1 MRELVKKYEI
11 AKEDAVRFMISGQ
24 IEDYFKAL
32 LEMKKNL
39 LSLLILLILFS
50 CQKNEYPLVISP
62 VITSGDTGI
71 DLVEN
76 TGAGQTVYTITTS
89 STLEINGYY
98 LNGQDAD
105 LLSLNDNLVT
115 LDANPDFETKSS
127 YRFGVTAYDIDGNI
141 SNLKTVTFSII
152 DVDET
157 PPYVLESCENG
168 FAGEY
173 PCNDYDLVAHIDLD
187 ALGGPGASGNDCWGW
202 TDSSTGKEYALV
214 GVSTG
219 TSFVDLSDLEFPRV
233 VGFLPTHTV
242 SSSWRDIKTYGNYA
256 FIVSEATDHGMQVF
270 DLTRL
275 GTVDAN
281 SPPVTFTA
289 DAHYDGFGKAHN
301 IVINE
306 SQGYAY
312 AVGTTTYNGGPHFVD
327 ISNPLNPLAAG
338 GYGDDSYSHD
348 AQVITYN
355 GPDSDYTG
363 REILI
368 GSNQNR
374 VVIVDVTDKLNPT
387 QISTINYSNIGYT
400 HQGWFTED
408 FNYFILGDELDEINF
423 GGNTRNIVFDFS
435 DLNNPSL
442 HMDYYGPTTAIDHNG
457 YVNGSEYYLANYAAG
472 IRIID
477 ITNIGNQ
484 TMSEVGYFDT
494 YPENDNASF
503 NGVWNVYPYFSSGN
517 IIISDINRG
526 FFVVRKSL

>member
-1 MRELVKKYEI
+1 
-11 AKEDAVRFMISGQ
+11 
-24 IEDYFKAL
+24 
-32 LEMKKNL
+32 MKKNL
-39 LSLLILLILFS
+39 LSLFVLLIIFS
-50 CQKNEYPLVISP
+50 CQKTDYPLIMPP

-71 DLVEN
+71 DLIEN
-76 TGAGQTVYTITTS
+76 SGAGQTVYTITTS
-89 STLEINGYY
+89 AVLEINGYY

-127 YRFGVTAYDIDGNI
+127 YSFEVTAYDIDGNV
-141 SNLKTVTFSII
+141 SALKTVTFSII
-152 DVDET
+152 DVDEI

-168 FAGEY
+168 FAGQY
-173 PCNDYDLVAHIDLD
+173 SCNDYDLVAHIDLD
-187 ALGGPGASGNDCWGW
+187 DLGGAGASGNDCWGW
-202 TDSSTGKEYALV
+202 TDPSTGKEYALM

-219 TSFVDLSDLEFPRV
+219 TSFIDLSDLEFPRI
-233 VGFLPTHTV
+233 VGFLPTHTT

-256 FIVSEATDHGMQVF
+256 FIVSEANDHGMQVF

-275 GTVDAN
+275 GAVDSS

-355 GPDSDYTG
+355 GPDLTYTG

-368 GSNQNR
+368 GSNRNR
-374 VVIVDVTDKLNPT
+374 VVIVDVTDKSNPT
-387 QISTINYSNIGYT
+387 QISTISYPNIGYT

-408 FNYFILGDELDEINF
+408 LNYFILGDELDEINL
-423 GGNTRNIVFDFS
+423 GGNTRNIVFDFT
-435 DLNNPSL
+435 DLDNPSL

-457 YVNGSEYYLANYAAG
+457 YVKGSEYYLANYAAG

-477 ITNIGNQ
+477 ITNIGDE

-517 IIISDINRG
+517 IIISDINSG